1 MRLLHV
7 SNIVSHH
14 QIPLARC
21 FAQSLGEGNFRF
33 AATLLGLPDRQ
44 QMGWDSSVRES
55 WILRVGENAGD
66 RKEFEAWWDDADV
79 VLCGERLFKRMQAR
93 VRNGRL
99 TFHKSERW
107 WKPPIG
113 RARLL
118 HPSFLRMTKQFCNL
132 STFPS
137 FHFMPVGGYAAADI
151 KYLAPFTG
159 RMWQWGYFTEV
170 PDLVPSCDRS
180 GEDLRILWA
189 GRMLGWKRVDTLI
202 VAFAQLSKRFPR
214 AILTLAGHGPRE
226 ARLKKLAA
234 ELLSPGTFEF
244 LPAMPVQEVLRLMR
258 QHHIYVLPSTGTEGW
273 GAVVNEAMTQGCAV
287 VASEA
292 AGSAKTIVRHG
303 INGMLFPP
311 NDAEAL
317 GQLLC
322 ELAESPELRKRLAE
336 EGQRTITHGWT
347 PAVAAERFLAVSDAL
362 LANREVPVFT
372 DGPMSP
378 AWE

>member
-1 MRLLHV
+1 
-7 SNIVSHH
+7 
-14 QIPLARC
+14 
-21 FAQSLGEGNFRF
+21 
-33 AATLLGLPDRQ
+33 
-44 QMGWDSSVRES
+44 
-55 WILRVGENAGD
+55 
-66 RKEFEAWWDDADV
+66 
-79 VLCGERLFKRMQAR
+79 
-93 VRNGRL
+93 
-99 TFHKSERW
+99 
-107 WKPPIG
+107 
-113 RARLL
+113 
-118 HPSFLRMTKQFCNL
+118 
-132 STFPS
+132 
-137 FHFMPVGGYAAADI
+137 
-151 KYLAPFTG
+151 
-159 RMWQWGYFTEV
+159 MWQWGYFTEV

-180 GEDLRILWA
+180 GKDLRILWA

-214 AILTLAGHGPRE
+214 ATLTLAGHGPRE
-226 ARLKKLAA
+226 ARLRKLAA

-292 AGSAKTIVRHG
+292 AGSAKTLIRHG

-322 ELAESPELRKRLAE
+322 ELAESPELTKRLAE
-336 EGQRTITHGWT
+336 EGQRTITYGWT
-347 PAVAAERFLAVSDAL
+347 PAIAAERFLAVSDAL